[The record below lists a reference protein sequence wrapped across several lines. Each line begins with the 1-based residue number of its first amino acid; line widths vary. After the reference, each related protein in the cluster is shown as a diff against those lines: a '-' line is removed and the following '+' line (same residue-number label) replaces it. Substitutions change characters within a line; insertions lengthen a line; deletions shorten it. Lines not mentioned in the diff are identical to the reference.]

1 MTATAGMILLFLIGL
16 LLVGAAVALFVRAA
30 ALPRLRVGEQLR
42 QIDTYGFGT
51 SPGEAALPGRAAGP
65 GPLEELADRVG
76 RFTTRRIETLKP
88 MPRNALMA
96 AGYQTVSPDA
106 FHGLRVLAA
115 ACLAALVFLNGVANG
130 KPAATTGALI
140 VLATVLGW
148 HVPAMFVR
156 QRGQKRLDCIDR
168 ELPELIDLLT
178 ATIEAGLGFAG
189 SLQLVAGRF
198 QGPLGTELQL
208 ALQEQSMGLSTERAL
223 NNMLERCDTPSMRA
237 FVRAIL
243 QGEKLG
249 VSIGA
254 MMRNLATDSRKRRRA
269 AAQDRI
275 QKAPVKMLF
284 PLIFMIFPS
293 VLLVLL
299 GPAVYQL
306 LQGLKG
312 A

>member
-1 MTATAGMILLFLIGL
+1 MILLFLIGL
-16 LLVGAAVALFVRAA
+16 LLVGTAVALLVRAA
-30 ALPRLRVGEQLR
+30 ALPRLRVDEQLR
-42 QIDTYGFGT
+42 QIETYGFG
-51 SPGEAALPGRAAGP
+51 SAAGEAALPARETRTGA
-65 GPLEELADRVG
+65 LNELAERVG
-76 RFTTRRIETLKP
+76 RFTAAHVEMLKP
-88 MPRNALMA
+88 MPRKALLS
-96 AGYQTVSPDA
+96 AGYHTVSPEA

-115 ACLAALVFLNGVANG
+115 TFIPALVVLNGVVSG
-130 KPAATTGALI
+130 RPAATTAALVI
-140 VLATVLGW
+140 VTAVLGW
-148 HVPAMFVR
+148 QLPAIFVR
-156 QRGQKRLDCIDR
+156 HRGQSRLDHVDR
-168 ELPELIDLLT
+168 ELPELIDVLT

-208 ALQEQSMGLSTERAL
+208 ALQEQSMGLSTEQAL
-223 NNMLERCDTPSMRA
+223 NNMLERCDTPSTRA
-237 FVRAIL
+237 FVRAVL
-243 QGEKLG
+243 QGEALG

-269 AAQDRI
+269 AAQERI

-284 PLIFMIFPS
+284 PLIFMIFPA